1 MLSFREVEHF
11 LIGLPPELYDIVHE
25 LRNVVNS
32 EAPGVS
38 EVLRPR
44 TRSISYYF
52 KERGGPV
59 TAGVCGISL
68 RDTHLHLYFPLGAL
82 IPDPQH
88 LLSGSGKAMRH
99 LVLSSYETVPW
110 EAVRELIR
118 EHAAFDVRSMRF
130 T

>member
-11 LIGLPPELYDIVHE
+11 LIGLPPELCDIVHE
-25 LRNVVNS
+25 VRNVINS
-32 EAPGVS
+32 EAHGVS
-38 EVLRPR
+38 EVLRPH

-68 RDTHLHLYFPLGAL
+68 RDTYIQLYFPLGAL
-82 IPDPQH
+82 IPDPH
-88 LLSGSGKAMRH
+88 RLLTGSGKAMRH
-99 LVLSSYETVPW
+99 LVLRSYETVPW
-110 EAVRELIR
+110 DAVRELIR
-118 EHAAFDVRSMRF
+118 EHAAFDVRSFRI